1 MPGILKRVGVA
12 CGAVALVTTVA
23 AAATFTNFESGHV
36 RPLALSP
43 GGAWLFA
50 VNTPDAR
57 VAVYALDAS
66 GATLTAEVPVGLEPV
81 AVAARTNAAG
91 RPEAWVVNHLS
102 DSVSVVEI
110 DPSDPARS
118 RVTRT
123 LLVGDEPRDV
133 VFAGTDGSRAFVTA
147 AHRGQNRP
155 GDPHLTTQGVGR
167 ADVWTFDADDPA
179 APLAIVQLFGDT
191 PRALAV
197 SPDGAT
203 VYAAVFQSGNR
214 TTTLLQRIV
223 GAGVG
228 LPPPPPGATP
238 GAPETAL
245 IVQRVG
251 TRWVDELDRDWSA
264 SLAFSLPDLDVFRID
279 ADADPPAA
287 TGGAVAG
294 VGTVL
299 FNMAVRPT
307 TGTLFVSNT
316 EARNAVRFEPM
327 LRGHLTESRISIVA
341 GTSVTPVHL
350 NPHVDYGL
358 SPGPAS
364 EIAASVA
371 FPTDMVFSADG
382 ATLYVAALGSGVVA
396 ALDAAALEA
405 GVVTKTLIPVGDG
418 PSGLVL
424 DAAHDRLFVMNRLGH
439 GISVVTQLS
448 NPKKRA
454 ATDYIHLP
462 YDPSPSTTTRGRRLL
477 YDAASTSGHGD
488 AACASCHVFGDF
500 DSLAWDLGDPFGAVV
515 LNPNP
520 MAPPLNARPFHPM
533 KGPMTTQSL
542 RGLASAGAMHWRGDR
557 TGASTPGGDAFD
569 EVAALRTFNAAFVSL
584 LGGATELPEPQLAA
598 FTDFVLGIAYPPSP
612 IAALDG
618 SLTPAEEAGRDFFM
632 TAFSDGPR
640 PCNSC
645 HALPLGTSRLSAND
659 GEPQDF
665 KIPHMRNAYQK
676 VGMFGLPPSPGNPGV
691 VFGDQVRGVGFLHNG
706 GVATIF
712 QFLNAPRFTFTP
724 GDPNTNRRNVEQFIL
739 SLDTGLAPIVGQ
751 QVTLGAAPDAA
762 RLALLLA
769 RADAGDC
776 DVVVKGVVDGVARG
790 ALYAGSGAFLPD
802 RASEPSFS
810 TTALLALAATPGQ
823 EQTLTAV
830 PPGSGPRAAI
840 DRDLDG
846 VLDRDE
852 IDAGT
857 NPADATSV
865 PGGPAVT
872 RVRTAKL
879 ALKDRSVPSDPTRRR
894 LTFVSRTSREP
905 AANRIAAPAP
915 GSTGDPSLHGATLV
929 VYDAAGSGEVV
940 TIALAPAGW
949 SRAGSTAK
957 PRWVYRATTPSDP
970 VSRVVLAADVLTVKG
985 GRAGFGYSLDEPRQG
1000 RIAVRLVLG
1009 TATALCAAAPARTS
1023 GSPPSPA
1030 KFDRVDRF
1038 TGAPGTAAP
1047 PTCPQVPIAG

>member
-1 MPGILKRVGVA
+1 MMTRAGAA
-12 CGAVALVTTVA
+12 CVLIALAATVA
-23 AAATFTNFESGHV
+23 AAASFTNFETGHV

-43 GGAWLFA
+43 GGEWLFA
-50 VNTPDAR
+50 VETPDAR
-57 VAVYALDAS
+57 LAVYGLDAS
-66 GATLTAEVPVGLEPV
+66 GATLAAEVPVGLEPV

-133 VFAGTDGSRAFVTA
+133 VFAGSSGGRAFVTA

-155 GDPHLTTQGVGR
+155 GDPELTTPGVGR
-167 ADVWTFDADDPA
+167 ADVWVFDAGEPGT
-179 APLAIVQLFGDT
+179 PLTIVELFGDT

-203 VYAAVFQSGNR
+203 VHAAVFQSGNR
-214 TTTLLQRIV
+214 TTTLLQRV
-223 GAGVG
+223 VDAGPG

-238 GAPETAL
+238 GAPDTGL

-251 TRWVDELDRDWSA
+251 AQWLDELGRDWSA

-279 ADADPPAA
+279 ADAEPPVAS
-287 TGGAVAG
+287 GPAVSG

-316 EARNAVRFEPM
+316 EAQNAVRFEPV
-327 LRGHLTESRISIVA
+327 LRGHLTESRISVVD
-341 GTSVTPVHL
+341 GTDVTPVHL
-350 NPHVDYGL
+350 NPHVDYGV
-358 SPGPAS
+358 SPGPAA

-371 FPTDMVFSADG
+371 FPTDLVFSPDG
-382 ATLYVAALGSGVVA
+382 ATLYVAALGSGAVA
-396 ALDAAALEA
+396 ALDAAALES

-418 PSGLVL
+418 PSGLAL
-424 DAAHDRLFVMNRLGH
+424 DAAGDRLFVMNRLGH
-439 GISVVTQLS
+439 GISVVTNLG

-454 ATDYIHLP
+454 ATDWIPLP
-462 YDPSPSTTTRGRRLL
+462 YDPTPATTTRGRRFL

-515 LNPNP
+515 PNPNP
-520 MAPPLNARPFHPM
+520 MVAPLNARPFHPM

-557 TGASTPGGDAFD
+557 TGASDGGDAFD
-569 EVAALRTFNAAFVSL
+569 EVAALAAFNPAFVSL
-584 LGGATELPEPQLAA
+584 LGGAAELTAPQLAA
-598 FTDFVLGIAYPPSP
+598 FTDFVLGIAYPPNP
-612 IAALDG
+612 IRALDG
-618 SLTPAEEAGRDFFM
+618 SLTPAQAAGRDFFL

-645 HALPLGTSRLSAND
+645 HAVPLGTTGFSAND

-665 KIPHMRNAYQK
+665 KIPHLRNAYQK

-691 VFGDQVRGVGFLHNG
+691 VFGDQVRGFGFLHNG
-706 GVATIF
+706 GVSTIF

-739 SLDTGLAPIVGQ
+739 GLDTGLAAIVGQ
-751 QVTLGAAPDAA
+751 QVTLDASPDVA

-769 RADAGDC
+769 RAGAGEC
-776 DVVVKGVVDGVARG
+776 DVVVKGVTGG
-790 ALYAGSGAFLPD
+790 ALYVGDDTFVRD
-802 RASEPSFS
+802 RTSEPTLS
-810 TTALLALAATPGQ
+810 TSALLALAAVPGQ

-830 PPGSGPRAAI
+830 PPGHGVRAAI

-846 VLDRDE
+846 ARDGDE
-852 IDAGT
+852 LDAGT
-857 NPADATSV
+857 SPKDATSV
-865 PGGPAVT
+865 PGGPVFT
-872 RVRTAKL
+872 RVRTTRL
-879 ALKDRSVPSDPTRRR
+879 GLKDRSAPADPGRRK
-894 LTFVSRTSREP
+894 LTFVSKTARDPTP
-905 AANRIAAPAP
+905 NRIVAPAP
-915 GSTGDPSLHGATLV
+915 ESAGDPTLHGATLV
-929 VYDAAGSGEVV
+929 VYGAAGGGEAVM
-940 TIALAPAGW
+940 IGLPASGW
-949 SRAGSTAK
+949 SRGGTTAK
-957 PRWVYRATTPSDP
+957 PRFTYRATAPSDP
-970 VSRVVLAADVLTVKG
+970 ITRIVLAADVLTVKG

-1000 RIAVRLVLG
+1000 RIAVRLGLG
-1009 TATALCAAAPARTS
+1009 TATVVCAEAPARTN

-1038 TGAPGTAAP
+1038 TGAPGAP
-1047 PTCPQVPIAG
+1047 APAVCPPLPVAS